1 MEWLAVTG
9 PLTGPAGAF
18 ADALFLAKCQSSHH
32 MVTQGEGWNTDGT
45 PALSP
50 AQSFLCVTADT
61 ALVHKSD
68 GHPDQ

>member
-1 MEWLAVTG
+1 MEWLPVTVTG

-45 PALSP
+45 LNREQAGLSR
-50 AQSFLCVTADT
+50 QLSHFCV
-61 ALVHKSD
+61 
-68 GHPDQ
+68 